1 MEATWTLQDAKNR
14 FSAVVDA
21 AARGEPQMVTR
32 RGKWVSVVLSAA
44 GRRGLRA
51 DAAHAQGVPV
61 FLIDTMVLSELR
73 LRRRDPG
80 VVAWIGSQRPEDC
93 FLSVVSIGEIER
105 GIARKRTSDAG
116 FAQQLAGWLDQL
128 LRLYGDRLLPVDV
141 GVARRWG
148 QLSADI
154 GHDGADLLIA
164 ATALERGLT
173 VVTRNLRHFTPTGVA
188 IINPWH
194 EELGC

>member
-1 MEATWTLQDAKNR
+1 M
-14 FSAVVDA
+14 
-21 AARGEPQMVTR
+21 
-32 RGKWVSVVLSAA
+32 
-44 GRRGLRA
+44 
-51 DAAHAQGVPV
+51 

-80 VVAWIGSQRPEDC
+80 VVAWISRQRPEDC

-105 GIARKRTSDAG
+105 GIARKRSTDAS
-116 FAQQLAGWLDQL
+116 FALQLAGWLDQL
-128 LRLYGDRLLPVDV
+128 LRLYADRLLPVDV

-154 GHDGADLLIA
+154 GHTGADLLIA

-173 VVTRNLRHFTPTGVA
+173 VVTRNLRHFAPTGVPTF
-188 IINPWH
+188 NPWTNDAYP
-194 EELGC
+194 

>member
-1 MEATWTLQDAKNR
+1 M
-14 FSAVVDA
+14 
-21 AARGEPQMVTR
+21 
-32 RGKWVSVVLSAA
+32 
-44 GRRGLRA
+44 
-51 DAAHAQGVPV
+51 

-80 VVAWIGSQRPEDC
+80 VVAWIGRQRPEDC

-105 GIARKRTSDAG
+105 GIARRRTTDERVA
-116 FAQQLAGWLDQL
+116 AQLAGWLDQL

-148 QLSADI
+148 QLSAEI

-173 VVTRNLRHFTPTGVA
+173 VVTRNLRHFTPTGVQTL
-188 IINPWH
+188 NPWRG
-194 EELGC
+194 EGNC